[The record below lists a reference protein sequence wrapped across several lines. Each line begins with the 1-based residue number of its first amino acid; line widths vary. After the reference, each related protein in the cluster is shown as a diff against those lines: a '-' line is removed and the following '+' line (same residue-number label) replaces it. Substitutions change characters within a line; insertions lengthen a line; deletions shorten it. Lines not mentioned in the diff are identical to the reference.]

1 MRNTNV
7 LILTDDAEFAKLLT
21 ACWQVERQLPGICVV
36 TSEFWKD
43 ADTSSQDLIVIG
55 PLKDGKLSD
64 VLRFM
69 EPNTALILCA
79 PSEASELGLLRKRY
93 PKLLHV
99 PLREDWTQM
108 VLLLAGES
116 LRRTEALKLA
126 RQAER
131 HAAQYANQAML
142 GRYMMD
148 MRHNM
153 NNAMTSLLGN
163 AELLLLEPG
172 GLSAQSLAQIKTI
185 HTMALRINEIMQRFS
200 SLASEMREV
209 ETSSQAETEEADS
222 SLFPSR

>member
-64 VLRFM
+64 VLRSM
-69 EPNTALILCA
+69 GPNTALILCA
-79 PSEASELGLLRKRY
+79 PSEASELGLLRKKY

-116 LRRTEALKLA
+116 LRVK
-126 RQAER
+126 
-131 HAAQYANQAML
+131 
-142 GRYMMD
+142 
-148 MRHNM
+148 
-153 NNAMTSLLGN
+153 
-163 AELLLLEPG
+163 G
-172 GLSAQSLAQIKTI
+172 GVESTVCVE
-185 HTMALRINEIMQRFS
+185 RINVAARVCRRGRAAHPE
-200 SLASEMREV
+200 
-209 ETSSQAETEEADS
+209 
-222 SLFPSR
+222 